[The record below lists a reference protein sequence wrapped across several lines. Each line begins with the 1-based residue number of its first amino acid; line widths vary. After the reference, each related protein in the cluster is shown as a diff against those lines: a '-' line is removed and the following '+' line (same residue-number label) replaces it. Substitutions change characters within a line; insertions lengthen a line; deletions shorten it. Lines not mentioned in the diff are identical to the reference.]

1 MIAVDASVLIEVLF
15 EYPTADSSELAI
27 RDALQRGPLVVCDVA
42 AAEIC
47 ARGDS
52 AALMESIK
60 EMGVSYSVIE
70 ERTALRAGEMANRY
84 RLRQRTQGVR
94 TRDRVIPDFLIGA
107 HALMQCQALITRDAG
122 FHRDYFKGLKVI
134 EPGQS

>member
-1 MIAVDASVLIEVLF
+1 VIAIDASVLIEVLF
-15 EYPTADSSELAI
+15 EYPNADSSEIVI

-42 AAEIC
+42 AAEVC

-60 EMGVSYSVIE
+60 EMGVRYSMVE
-70 ERTALRAGEMANRY
+70 EKTAMRAGEMANRY
-84 RLRQRTQGVR
+84 RLRQRGQGAR
-94 TRDRVIPDFLIGA
+94 ARDRVIPDFLIGA
-107 HALMQCQALITRDAG
+107 HALMQCQALITHDSG

-134 EPGQS
+134 VPGEQ